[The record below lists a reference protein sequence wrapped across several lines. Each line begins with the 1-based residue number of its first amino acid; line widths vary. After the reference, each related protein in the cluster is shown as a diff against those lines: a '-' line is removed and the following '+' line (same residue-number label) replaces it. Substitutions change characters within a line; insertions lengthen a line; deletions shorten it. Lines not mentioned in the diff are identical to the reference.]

1 MLWKLISHIFLE
13 FIREKVTKN
22 TLTWCPFIIFFC
34 GVWKS
39 STMARGW
46 WWFFFIFSFNAFY
59 MHTANEKI
67 MSYSWTHTRTAHT
80 HIIYIIDLM
89 PYIYFIILWKDE
101 DIYHV
106 ELYSSFH
113 VKKNYYHIYEVDVAA
128 YQFHI
133 TRQNGFSHF
142 FK

>member
-13 FIREKVTKN
+13 FTREKVTKN
-22 TLTWCPFIIFFC
+22 TLTWCPFIIFFLWC
-34 GVWKS
+34 MKKFYDG
-39 STMARGW
+39 ARMMMI
-46 WWFFFIFSFNAFY
+46 FFIFSFNAFY
-59 MHTANEKI
+59 MHTAYEKI